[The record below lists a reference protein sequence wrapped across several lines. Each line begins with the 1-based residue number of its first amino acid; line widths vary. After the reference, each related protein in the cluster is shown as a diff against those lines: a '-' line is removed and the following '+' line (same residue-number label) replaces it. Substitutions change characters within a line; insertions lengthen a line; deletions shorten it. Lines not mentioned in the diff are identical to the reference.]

1 MNSDLLRNNY
11 KLIKNFIPKNRA
23 IQLYKEF
30 KLCDSF
36 YNFSGDPQSP
46 NSSAVYNYLPS
57 LELLCEKTKEV
68 STITEETVL
77 PTYTYSRIYRE
88 GSVLTKHTDRSSCEI
103 SLTVHL
109 YGDKPWPIWIQT
121 PSNTNKCLILEPGD
135 AMIYLGCV
143 APHWRDEY
151 VGKEYAQ
158 FFLHYVRSRGSAAS
172 SYFDKGIDRE
182 PKLEKLI
189 KEYKEMGWLTEDKIM
204 DGSLD
209 RKDDSSFLTKKSTE
223 TYVFP
228 FREKPNTPQIKTD
241 VVKKSI
247 EVDIDDDFV
256 VYGDEDSPFSI
267 NKKYSKSTEQNP
279 ISNNFS
285 DTPLKDFV
293 KVFDNALDP
302 AICQIILDEY
312 KNSTEWTNTL
322 TGSGHDPNARNC
334 SVIPI
339 SFQDIINKNPEIRQQ
354 IDQSLFECVSSCIDR
369 YSEETTKTD
378 LEIKEDSGY
387 ELLRYFEGQFYVQHT
402 DSFKESPRAITF
414 ILSINDDYEGGEIS
428 FFNRELTYKLKQ
440 GSCIMFPSNFM
451 YPHEI
456 RPIIKGTRYSIITW
470 LV

>member
-1 MNSDLLRNNY
+1 MNSDLLQNNY
-11 KLIKNFIPKNRA
+11 KLIKNFIPEDRA
-23 IQLYKEF
+23 IELYKEF

-36 YNFSGDPQSP
+36 YNFSGDPQAP

-68 STITEETVL
+68 SMITEETVL

-109 YGDKPWPIWIQT
+109 YGDKPWPIWIET

-135 AMIYLGCV
+135 AMLYLGCV

-172 SYFDKGIDRE
+172 SYFDKNISRE
-182 PKLEKLI
+182 PRIEQLI
-189 KEYKEMGWLTEDKIM
+189 KEYKNMGWLTEEKISS
-204 DGSLD
+204 GTL
-209 RKDDSSFLTKKSTE
+209 REKHEEKYIFPYRQKKDDTKIKNNIIESSVE
-223 TYVFP
+223 
-228 FREKPNTPQIKTD
+228 
-241 VVKKSI
+241 
-247 EVDIDDDFV
+247 IDDDFV

-267 NKKYSKSTEQNP
+267 NKKYLESAEKNRT
-279 ISNNFS
+279 SNNFCDKS
-285 DTPLKDFV
+285 LKDFI
-293 KVFDNALDP
+293 KVFDNVLDSS
-302 AICQIILDEY
+302 ICQIILNEY
-312 KNSTEWTNTL
+312 ENCTEWKDTL
-322 TGSGHDPNARNC
+322 TGSGHDPNSRNC

-354 IDQSLFECVSSCIDR
+354 IDQSLFECVSDCIQK
-369 YSEETTKTD
+369 YTEETIKGD

-387 ELLRYFEGQFYVQHT
+387 ELLRYFEGQFYVEHT

-456 RPIIKGTRYSIITW
+456 MPVTSGTRYSIITW
-470 LV
+470 YV

>member
-1 MNSDLLRNNY
+1 MNSDLLQNNY
-11 KLIKNFIPKNRA
+11 KLIKNFISEDRA

-36 YNFSGDPQSP
+36 YNFSGDPQAP

-68 STITEETVL
+68 SMLTEETVL

-88 GSVLTKHTDRSSCEI
+88 GSFLTKHTDRSSCEI

-109 YGDKPWPIWIQT
+109 YGDKPWPIWIET
-121 PSNTNKCLILEPGD
+121 PFNTNKCLILEPGD
-135 AMIYLGCV
+135 AMLYLGCV

-172 SYFDKGIDRE
+172 SYFDKNIVKE
-182 PKLEKLI
+182 PEIEQLI
-189 KEYKEMGWLTEDKIM
+189 KEYKNMSWLTEEKIAS
-204 DGSLD
+204 GILD
-209 RKDDSSFLTKKSTE
+209 ENDISSFFNQKSKE
-223 TYVFP
+223 DYIFP
-228 FREKPNTPQIKTD
+228 YREKKDNIQIKNNIIES
-241 VVKKSI
+241 SI
-247 EVDIDDDFV
+247 EIDNDFV
-256 VYGDEDSPFSI
+256 VYGDENSPFSMD
-267 NKKYSKSTEQNP
+267 KKYSESTEKNRK
-279 ISNNFS
+279 SNNFS
-285 DTPLKDFV
+285 DKPLKDFI
-293 KVFDNALDP
+293 KVFDNVLDFS
-302 AICQIILDEY
+302 ICQTILNEY
-312 KNSTEWTNTL
+312 KNSTEWKDTL
-322 TGSGHDPNARNC
+322 TGSGHDPNSRNC

-354 IDQSLFECVSSCIDR
+354 IDQSLFECVSGCIQK
-369 YSEETTKTD
+369 YTEETIKGN

-387 ELLRYFEGQFYVQHT
+387 ELLRYFEGQFYVEHT

-414 ILSINDDYEGGEIS
+414 ILSLNDDYEGGEIS

>member
-1 MNSDLLRNNY
+1 MNSDLLQNNY
-11 KLIKNFIPKNRA
+11 KLIKNFIPEDRA

-68 STITEETVL
+68 SEITEEIVL

-135 AMIYLGCV
+135 AMLYLGCI

-158 FFLHYVRSRGSAAS
+158 FFLHYVRSRGSAAV
-172 SYFDKGIDRE
+172 SYFDKGIVRE

-189 KEYKEMGWLTEDKIM
+189 EEYKEMGWLTEDKIM
-204 DGSLD
+204 AGSLD
-209 RKDDSSFLTKKSTE
+209 NNSSSFLRGKSTE
-223 TYVFP
+223 KYVFP
-228 FREKPNTPQIKTD
+228 FRETPNITEIKTNT
-241 VVKKSI
+241 VKKTI
-247 EVDIDDDFV
+247 EVDIDDDFII
-256 VYGDEDSPFSI
+256 YGDESSPFSI
-267 NKKYSKSTEQNP
+267 NKKYSESTEQKS

-285 DTPLKDFV
+285 DKPLKDFI

-302 AICQIILDEY
+302 AICQTILNEY
-312 KNSTEWTNTL
+312 K
-322 TGSGHDPNARNC
+322 
-334 SVIPI
+334 
-339 SFQDIINKNPEIRQQ
+339 
-354 IDQSLFECVSSCIDR
+354 
-369 YSEETTKTD
+369 
-378 LEIKEDSGY
+378 
-387 ELLRYFEGQFYVQHT
+387 
-402 DSFKESPRAITF
+402 
-414 ILSINDDYEGGEIS
+414 ILPQNI
-428 FFNRELTYKLKQ
+428 
-440 GSCIMFPSNFM
+440 
-451 YPHEI
+451 
-456 RPIIKGTRYSIITW
+456 
-470 LV
+470 